1 MYSFVNGKPIASVP
15 TGTNPRFVPYGDLTA
30 TPASSDI
37 VQPKDGSD
45 KGCCLIQYEDYS
57 GDTNRDS
64 YRVLNDHVTYTTDG
78 TISHVAPALLQNIG
92 NLVQAGRSDGSS
104 PDAILWRGA
113 PPTAT
118 VHGSPQDIL
127 RRNLVKGKGL
137 KKYNI
142 KLCEH
147 PRHIEL
153 CGPRTPVSTADQ
165 TLPLQV
171 WGGVLCLECT
181 ARSNSRLIPPNS
193 ADIGRGYVAV
203 TPLIDRSEGT
213 LVGPSLEWLTT
224 WKEQRIVAGML
235 GKPISEAVKII
246 RRPCEAVVAGCV
258 GETKAQL
265 RWAAMVGGRGTTA
278 MRRTK
283 GSDKP
288 TREKR
293 SITFISK
300 SCEGGPNALWRNG
313 VAVASKDVLVPTRG
327 PRESIMSKNGGCM
340 YRLIGTTPCIVL
352 EEAALRC
359 VKHLFATKSEVCLT
373 ICLTCD
379 CAEPV
384 DGAFDCTRDVGAVGR
399 IVTGAH
405 EICWAQV
412 CDAME
417 NKNGAI
423 LCGSLRLS
431 LCAEKS
437 LGVFATLVE
446 MAMDAGIGSVVLS
459 GSYGDLLP
467 ASVQPGDINT
477 AKLTESYLRG
487 GELSA
492 FGGLVVRCPLSA
504 IVQAI
509 GV

>member
-1 MYSFVNGKPIASVP
+1 
-15 TGTNPRFVPYGDLTA
+15 L
-30 TPASSDI
+30 
-37 VQPKDGSD
+37 
-45 KGCCLIQYEDYS
+45 
-57 GDTNRDS
+57 
-64 YRVLNDHVTYTTDG
+64 
-78 TISHVAPALLQNIG
+78 VA
-92 NLVQAGRSDGSS
+92 
-104 PDAILWRGA
+104 
-113 PPTAT
+113 
-118 VHGSPQDIL
+118 
-127 RRNLVKGKGL
+127 
-137 KKYNI
+137 
-142 KLCEH
+142 
-147 PRHIEL
+147 
-153 CGPRTPVSTADQ
+153 
-165 TLPLQV
+165 
-171 WGGVLCLECT
+171 
-181 ARSNSRLIPPNS
+181 
-193 ADIGRGYVAV
+193 
-203 TPLIDRSEGT
+203 
-213 LVGPSLEWLTT
+213 PSLEWLTT

-235 GKPISEAVKII
+235 EKPISEAVKII
-246 RRPCEAVVAGCV
+246 RRPCEAVVAGRV
-258 GETKAQL
+258 GYTKAQL

-278 MRRTK
+278 MKRTK

-340 YRLIGTTPCIVL
+340 YRLIGTTPCIVVL

-359 VKHLFATKSEVCLT
+359 VEHLVTTKSVVCLT
-373 ICLTCD
+373 IRLTCD

-412 CDAME
+412 WDAM
-417 NKNGAI
+417 NGAI

-459 GSYGDLLP
+459 GSYSDLLP